1 MRPVQGGTQKLTMN
15 SKERDYQQKLR
26 QTRAQGDGNQYVV
39 GVQEFLEEGGGEAI
53 KATRNQRG
61 DVTQKPGSLIQGPQ
75 GNFAQ
80 KDTTANDPLDDPHNQ
95 TASLGMF
102 SATQNPNRDPQDL
115 ADKKLVERLEM
126 YQKAG
131 SNANYGNNN
140 RSETMRLG

>member
-1 MRPVQGGTQKLTMN
+1 MHTADGKWTPHRTN

-26 QTRAQGDGNQYVV
+26 QTKMQADGNPYVA
-39 GVQEFLEEGGGEAI
+39 GVQDFLEDGAADAI
-53 KATRNQRG
+53 KSSRTQRG
-61 DVTQKPGSLIQGPQ
+61 DVTMKPGSFLQGPG

-80 KDTTANDPLDDPHNQ
+80 KDASTNAPLDDPRNQ

-102 SATQNPNRDPQDL
+102 DMTSNPNRDQEEL
-115 ADKKLVERLEM
+115 ADKKLLERLEM
-126 YQKAG
+126 YKRAG